1 MFAPVRR
8 MGKNEAKEAKN
19 GEKGSISEHGAR
31 TAGQVCGSAVL

>member
-8 MGKNEAKEAKN
+8 MGKKETKEAKN
-19 GEKGSISEHGAR
+19 GEKRLISEHGAG